1 MAVQVT
7 TSSSSWLD
15 SSDVW
20 LFCLEK
26 DVFRVRMRDCPSI
39 NVLVRVAHI
48 TPVNKVVRRRVLMA
62 CEQLDSSLASTFPAL
77 LLINNACNFKVN

>member
-39 NVLVRVAHI
+39 NVLVRVVHI
-48 TPVNKVVRRRVLMA
+48 TPVNKVVRRLVLMA

-77 LLINNACNFKVN
+77 LQINNACNFKVN